1 MACAGERFMNASTG
15 KLDVVHLSKSYRKG
29 DLEIEA
35 VRDVTFSIAD
45 GEFVSIVGASG
56 CGKTTLLR
64 MLEGLI
70 APTSGSINLDGKPID
85 GPGHGPAMVFQQDRL
100 LPWRNVLNNVLLGPE
115 IRGRVSSTEQDRA
128 AHYIHLVGLRGF
140 EKHYPHELS
149 GGMRQRVNLARALAA
164 EPDVLLLDEPFA
176 SLDAQTR
183 EIMQAELLRVWR
195 ETKKT
200 AVFVTHQI
208 DEAVYLSDRVL
219 VLTVRPGRLKEEV
232 VVDLPR
238 PRELSLK
245 RTPEFVTYT
254 DHIWRLIEQEVRDG
268 IGLEAREAAA
278 IRA

>member
-1 MACAGERFMNASTG
+1 VARAGEQFMNAPTG
-15 KLDVVHLSKSYRKG
+15 KLAVRHLSKSYRKG

-35 VRDVTFSIAD
+35 VRDVTFDIAD

-70 APTSGSINLDGKPID
+70 APTSGSIDLDGKPLD
-85 GPGHGPAMVFQQDRL
+85 GPGCGPAMVFQQDRL

-115 IRGRVSSTEQDRA
+115 IRSRVSSSERDRA

-149 GGMRQRVNLARALAA
+149 GGMRQRVNLARALTA

-238 PRELSLK
+238 PRELALK
-245 RTPEFVTYT
+245 RTPEFVRYT

-268 IGLEAREAAA
+268 IGIEAREAAA